1 MLLNTYKMMI
11 KLAESYRFLYIQIL
25 QVCHHSVNF
34 IHYSI
39 VTLSLAVIAC
49 YRQYDTMICPRSAK
63 TMKNREQL
71 VNYRF
76 MNKEEAVIP
85 QPSLMRQ
92 ICLEFHLLPSKNLF
106 LQGNVYDAYDVSF
119 ATDGLVHLFECCY
132 QQKVSVDTSYR
143 FWDSVDIIPME
154 SLKEV

>member
-1 MLLNTYKMMI
+1 
-11 KLAESYRFLYIQIL
+11 
-25 QVCHHSVNF
+25 
-34 IHYSI
+34 
-39 VTLSLAVIAC
+39 
-49 YRQYDTMICPRSAK
+49 MICPRSAK

-71 VNYRF
+71 VNYQF
-76 MNKEEAVIP
+76 VDKEAVIP

-92 ICLEFHLLPSKNLF
+92 MCLEFHLLTSKNIF
-106 LQGNVYDAYDVSF
+106 LQGNFFDVYDVSIG
-119 ATDGLVHLFECCY
+119 TDGFVHLFECCY